1 MIVVILHDIFAGLFI
16 GYFELR
22 SPTATKLPEV
32 LVVFRAVFGA
42 TSSLTLVVSGLEVL
56 ARLALAP
63 QLGLSARRILDML
76 LVVGLV
82 VGGLVYGHKG
92 LLILSLFRLWRFL
105 EHEEVV
111 VAAVREEV
119 VEANVAFELEKRKRE
134 NLEALVNQLKS
145 KLQWESE
152 ARERAEDQIRQ
163 YKDENFTLMEMIQVA
178 AEDHARLGGDAS
190 ADGEDDDDDVTG
202 GAGLG
207 FPRPAAGSSA
217 GGQSDG
223 ASTSDADGVRAASQR
238 AHKRVVVAKDGSVMK
253 L

>member
-1 MIVVILHDIFAGLFI
+1 MSLFS
-16 GYFELR
+16 R
-22 SPTATKLPEV
+22 T
-32 LVVFRAVFGA
+32 RARTCVCA
-42 TSSLTLVVSGLEVL
+42 C
-56 ARLALAP
+56 
-63 QLGLSARRILDML
+63 
-76 LVVGLV
+76 
-82 VGGLVYGHKG
+82 G
-92 LLILSLFRLWRFL
+92 LLCTD
-105 EHEEVV
+105 VG
-111 VAAVREEV
+111 
-119 VEANVAFELEKRKRE
+119 
-134 NLEALVNQLKS
+134 Q
-145 KLQWESE
+145 
-152 ARERAEDQIRQ
+152 
-163 YKDENFTLMEMIQVA
+163 NFTLMEMIQVA